1 MVAGENTT
9 CTFTN
14 TKLGSITIVK
24 NTVGGDG
31 TFHEVVNGLM
41 QARAGGE
48 GTGRVL
54 GIGPERPSAY
64 GRGQCRA
71 GHDLCDL
78 IARCRREPQ
87 IQPISSRLQSR
98 GLTARRVEPSP
109 RTAVESVLALAN
121 AVGAGKSRS
130 MVTARLLGR
139 MLRYSGRAVRARS
152 QDGGEPA
159 IEAAIEAR
167 RKLRRY
173 GYSDLRHRAC
183 A

>member
-1 MVAGENTT
+1 MPVVDQHDLAGP
-9 CTFTN
+9 CA
-14 TKLGSITIVK
+14 LSRPAASS
-24 NTVGGDG
+24 
-31 TFHEVVNGLM
+31 
-41 QARAGGE
+41 ARAGGE
-48 GTGRVL
+48 GIGRVL

-78 IARCRREPQ
+78 IARRRREPQ

-109 RTAVESVLALAN
+109 RTAVESVLALAD

-159 IEAAIEAR
+159 IEAR